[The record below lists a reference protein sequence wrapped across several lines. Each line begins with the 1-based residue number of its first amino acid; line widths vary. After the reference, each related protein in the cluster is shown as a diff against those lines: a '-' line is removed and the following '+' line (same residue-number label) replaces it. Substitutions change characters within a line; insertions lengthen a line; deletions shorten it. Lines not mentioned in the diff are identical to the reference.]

1 MTDVSRCR
9 QRFEEILQ
17 LVDNS
22 RDLTPEECVHIR
34 QHIAECP
41 SCYRSLLN
49 EEQIRIIVRR
59 SCTGV
64 TAPAQLRER
73 IRVQIF
79 TQLS

>member
-1 MTDVSRCR
+1 MTDLSRCR

-17 LVDNS
+17 LLDNN

-34 QHIAECP
+34 HHIAECP

-59 SCTGV
+59 SCSEV
-64 TAPAQLRER
+64 HAPAQLREQIKLR
-73 IRVQIF
+73 IFARR
-79 TQLS
+79 S